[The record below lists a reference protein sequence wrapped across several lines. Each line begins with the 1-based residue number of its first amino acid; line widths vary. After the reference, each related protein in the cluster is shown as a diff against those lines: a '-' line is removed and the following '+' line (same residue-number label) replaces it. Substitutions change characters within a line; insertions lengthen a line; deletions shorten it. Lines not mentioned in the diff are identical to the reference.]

1 MNDTTDAITTYLDDL
16 GRMLAHLDPAERADV
31 LGGVREHVDAS
42 LAELGH
48 VPTDQEVAAIL
59 ASLGA
64 PEDVARVASGD
75 PRVSPPDGG
84 ATPRPSLTAAW
95 VAPVVFGL
103 VIAGIVGA
111 PLLLPG
117 VLWLVAAVL
126 LGASPLWTAN
136 EKVWGIVS
144 SFAAGAA
151 WLGVTGMMLLPST
164 SCMSVSSLSAAGTS
178 ASASASGA
186 IAADGGEGG
195 FHAPTTG
202 DFTTTCD
209 AAGANVGGIVMT
221 VLLGAVVL
229 TGLVLQVVL
238 LRRGLARSAAGRTTG
253 A

>member
-16 GRMLAHLDPAERADV
+16 GRMLAHPDPAERADV

-48 VPTDQEVAAIL
+48 APGDQEVAAIL

-64 PEDVARVASGD
+64 PEDVARVASGT
-75 PRVSPPDGG
+75 PRAPLPDGG
-84 ATPRPSLTAAW
+84 AASRPSLTAAW
-95 VAPVVFGL
+95 VAPVVFAL
-103 VIAGIVGA
+103 AIVGILGA

-126 LGASPLWTAN
+126 VGASPLWTSN

-144 SFAAGAA
+144 GFAAGAA
-151 WLGVTGMMLLPST
+151 WLGVTGMILLPST
-164 SCMSVSSLSAAGTS
+164 TCTSVGALSAAGTS
-178 ASASASGA
+178 ASGA
-186 IAADGGEGG
+186 VAAEGGEGG

-202 DFTTTCD
+202 DFTTACD
-209 AAGANVGGIVMT
+209 AAGTNVGGIVMT

-229 TGLVLQVVL
+229 VGLVLQVVL

>member
-48 VPTDQEVAAIL
+48 APSDQEVAAVL

-64 PEDVARVASGD
+64 PEDVARVASGS
-75 PRVSPPDGG
+75 PRVLPPDGG
-84 ATPRPSLTAAW
+84 AAPRPSLTAAW
-95 VAPVVFGL
+95 VAPVVFAL
-103 VIAGIVGA
+103 AIVGIVGA

-126 LGASPLWTAN
+126 VGASPLWTGN

-144 SFAAGAA
+144 GFAAGAA
-151 WLGVTGMMLLPST
+151 WLGVTGMILLPST
-164 SCMSVSSLSAAGTS
+164 SCTSVSSLS
-178 ASASASGA
+178 
-186 IAADGGEGG
+186 ADGGEGG

-202 DFTTTCD
+202 DFTTACD
-209 AAGANVGGIVMT
+209 AGGANVGGIVMT

-229 TGLVLQVVL
+229 VGLVLQVVL
-238 LRRGLARSAAGRTTG
+238 LRRGLARSTAGRPPG

>member
-48 VPTDQEVAAIL
+48 APSDQEVAAIL
-59 ASLGA
+59 ATLGA
-64 PEDVARVASGD
+64 PEDVARVTSGT
-75 PRVSPPDGG
+75 PRVSLPDGG
-84 ATPRPSLTAAW
+84 ATSRPSLGAAW
-95 VAPVVFGL
+95 VAPVVFAL
-103 VIAGIVGA
+103 AIVGIVGA

-136 EKVWGIVS
+136 EKIWGIVS
-144 SFAAGAA
+144 GFAAGVA

-164 SCMSVSSLSAAGTS
+164 SCTSVGSLS
-178 ASASASGA
+178 
-186 IAADGGEGG
+186 ADGGEGG

-202 DFTTTCD
+202 DFTTACD
-209 AAGANVGGIVMT
+209 AAGADVGGIVIT

-238 LRRGLARSAAGRTTG
+238 LRRGLARSATGRPPG